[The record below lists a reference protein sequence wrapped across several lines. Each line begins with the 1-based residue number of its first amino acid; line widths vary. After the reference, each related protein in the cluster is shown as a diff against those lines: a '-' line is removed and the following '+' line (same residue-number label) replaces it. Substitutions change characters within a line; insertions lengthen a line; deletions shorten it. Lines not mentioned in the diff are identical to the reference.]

1 MSLHNGTSPWL
12 LQLVS
17 NSSTVDSANSTGA
30 SLSPLG
36 ELCAPYFSRAL
47 LESPFIR
54 WSLPLQPYWL
64 TVLFSFS
71 MFLLPLFWNGILVPL
86 VSLCVGRLMV
96 CCGKPARPRSNSL
109 PTTTLFTPTAG
120 LMAAQLAV
128 QIVHLV
134 FIASSLTAGQNAWRN
149 YSELFGRWLNSGY
162 LAIPLSMSRVFA
174 MLDLLEHNGE
184 DTEGYLHAFLGTSAV
199 DHGKHTNRLM
209 LKLAPP
215 LCCPCWRRSSRTF
228 CLPSSSFP
236 GCRFCCFW
244 PAVC

>member
-12 LQLVS
+12 LQLAS
-17 NSSTVDSANSTGA
+17 NSSAVDSANSTSA

-96 CCGKPARPRSNSL
+96 
-109 PTTTLFTPTAG
+109 
-120 LMAAQLAV
+120 
-128 QIVHLV
+128 
-134 FIASSLTAGQNAWRN
+134 
-149 YSELFGRWLNSGY
+149 
-162 LAIPLSMSRVFA
+162 
-174 MLDLLEHNGE
+174 
-184 DTEGYLHAFLGTSAV
+184 
-199 DHGKHTNRLM
+199 
-209 LKLAPP
+209 
-215 LCCPCWRRSSRTF
+215 
-228 CLPSSSFP
+228 
-236 GCRFCCFW
+236 
-244 PAVC
+244 